1 MYLVPITSQHLHIL
15 NQSQRLGYV
24 SGTNQIAV
32 LGYISRTVILQ
43 QKDILDQWQRLEIVF
58 LQISHGIRGLH
69 TKNHK
74 KLQFLGSIISLMVC
88 GLCESL
94 EIYLIICIICVIFKL
109 KRVIPLLYSQLTRPL
124 NNLLHQVHT
133 IKTKYIRT
141 YLITTLYEHKAIFH
155 VLELYSINQIPLCQ
169 IGLRSITCHFLLN
182 NLHLIMYSN
191 SILQPHWKKN
201 HVESNSTD
209 SEFFSLFSY
218 ILNIWHR
225 GILFLL
231 RCI

>member
-1 MYLVPITSQHLHIL
+1 MAFARASSSKV
-15 NQSQRLGYV
+15 
-24 SGTNQIAV
+24 
-32 LGYISRTVILQ
+32 
-43 QKDILDQWQRLEIVF
+43 
-58 LQISHGIRGLH
+58 
-69 TKNHK
+69 
-74 KLQFLGSIISLMVC
+74 
-88 GLCESL
+88 

-155 VLELYSINQIPLCQ
+155 VLELYSTNQIPLCQ

-191 SILQPHWKKN
+191 SILQPHWKKKITWN
-201 HVESNSTD
+201 QTLLIAN
-209 SEFFSLFSY
+209 FSRYSLTFWIFGTEAFY
-218 ILNIWHR
+218 
-225 GILFLL
+225 F
-231 RCI
+231 C